1 MESIKSALPFRAVA
15 FDLDDTMLRDDLTIS
30 DFSLNVLRRL
40 AGQGVAIVPASGRA
54 QMSMQPF
61 VDQIGDVALFI
72 CCNGNAV

>member
-40 AGQGVAIVPASGRA
+40 PAGGHR
-54 QMSMQPF
+54 
-61 VDQIGDVALFI
+61 
-72 CCNGNAV
+72 